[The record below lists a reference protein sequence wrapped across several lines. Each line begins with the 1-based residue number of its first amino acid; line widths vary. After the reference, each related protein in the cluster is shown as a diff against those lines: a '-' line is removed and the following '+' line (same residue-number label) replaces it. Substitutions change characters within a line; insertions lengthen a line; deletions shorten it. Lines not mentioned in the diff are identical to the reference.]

1 VVIVGILVVPVPF
14 VVTEVGLVAGVETV
28 GLVAVVLVVVGLV
41 TEVKGLEV
49 EVPAVV
55 LPAITELGLAVVFV
69 VRDTGVVFDP
79 RVGTAVLVV
88 GVLVVETGLEPEP
101 TLVMLE
107 VPTKDDAGF
116 APVPIRGL
124 STVPTSAGREILV
137 KPVRPKRSAKLRAL
151 GNDFVAFL
159 LDRIAMA

>member
-1 VVIVGILVVPVPF
+1 VPLVVI
-14 VVTEVGLVAGVETV
+14 EVGLVAGVETV
-28 GLVAVVLVVVGLV
+28 GLVAVVLVVAGFV
-41 TEVKGLEV
+41 TDVRGLEV
-49 EVPAVV
+49 EVPVV
-55 LPAITELGLAVVFV
+55 ALPAITELGLAVVFV
-69 VRDTGVVFDP
+69 VRDAGVVFDP
-79 RVGTAVLVV
+79 RVGTDVLVV

-107 VPTKDDAGF
+107 VPTKEDAGF
-116 APVPIRGL
+116 APVPILGL

-137 KPVRPKRSAKLRAL
+137 RPARPERSAKSRAP